1 MSNLLE
7 VKNLEVSFHT
17 YAGEVKAVR
26 GVSFEAKAGECLA
39 IVGESGSGKT
49 VTSKAVLGL
58 IATPPGDVKKTSE
71 IIFDGQ
77 NIMNYSEKEWRAYR
91 GKDAAMIFQDPMTS
105 LNPTMKVGKQIE
117 EMLKEHRKEMSKA
130 DRKARA
136 IELLSLVGISNP
148 EARYDQYPHQLSGGM
163 RQRVVIAIALACD
176 PKVLIADEPTTALD
190 VTIQAQI
197 LDLMRDLQK
206 KIKTSIII
214 ITHNLGVVAN
224 IADRVAVMYGG
235 KLVETGDVADIF
247 HNPCHEYTKGL
258 LRSIPKAHEKGGELQ
273 AIPGTPPDLMDPP
286 VGCPFAARCQE
297 TMIVCQKFM
306 PDYTDCGKNH
316 KSACWMLDEMAQE
329 VKADEK

>member
-1 MSNLLE
+1 MEELLSYSH
-7 VKNLEVSFHT
+7 VDIAFRGNTVVHDVSFKLHP
-17 YAGEVKAVR
+17 GEIL
-26 GVSFEAKAGECLA
+26 G
-39 IVGESGSGKT
+39 IVGESGSGKST
-49 VTSKAVLGL
+49 LLKAAMGLLGRDGMVTR
-58 IATPPGDVKKTSE
+58 GD
-71 IIFDGQ
+71 IFFRGRD
-77 NIMNYSEKEWRAYR
+77 IPDLPEKQLRTICGA
-91 GKDAAMIFQDPMTS
+91 GIGMIFQDPMTS

-130 DRKARA
+130 DRKTRA

-235 KLVETGDVADIF
+235 KLVETGDVEDIF

-273 AIPGTPPDLMDPP
+273 AIPGTPPDLMEPP
-286 VGCPFAARCQE
+286 VGCPFAARCKE
-297 TMIVCQKFM
+297 TMIVCQKYM

-329 VKADEK
+329 VNSDEK